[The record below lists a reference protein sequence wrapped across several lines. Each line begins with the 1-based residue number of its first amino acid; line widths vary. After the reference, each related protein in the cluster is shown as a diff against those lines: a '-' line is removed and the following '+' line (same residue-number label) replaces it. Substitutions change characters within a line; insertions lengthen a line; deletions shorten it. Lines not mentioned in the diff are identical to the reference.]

1 MNDTIKSIRNHRS
14 IRSYLE
20 KDIPAEMLEV
30 ILESARAMPTSMN
43 GQQLSVVV
51 VKDQEKKAKIAE
63 LVGNQAWINQAPIFL
78 IFVVDFYKTT
88 IACEKNG
95 MSEIIHESVEGTMV
109 GTFDCGLA
117 MGGAI
122 VAAESMGLG
131 VVPIGAIRKNP
142 EEMIRFLNL
151 PERTFPV
158 AGLVVGY
165 PASSSSK
172 KPRFPLQVFA
182 HKETYQAEVMKKAI
196 DEYDGLM
203 ADYYSK
209 RDSDGDR
216 KETNW
221 SSQVA
226 AAYKQVYFPAVYPAM
241 IKQGFKN
248 DK

>member
-14 IRSYLE
+14 IRKYLK
-20 KDIPAEMLEV
+20 KDVPAEVLEA
-30 ILESARAMPTSMN
+30 ILESARAMPTSIN
-43 GQQLSVVV
+43 GQQLSVIV

-63 LVGNQAWINQAPIFL
+63 LAENQAWIEQAPIFL
-78 IFVVDFYKTT
+78 IFVADFYKAT

-95 MSEIIHESVEGTMV
+95 MLEIIHESVEGTMV

-122 VAAESMGLG
+122 IAAESMGLG

-142 EEMIRFLNL
+142 EVMIRLLNL
-151 PERTFPV
+151 PERTFPI

-165 PASSSSK
+165 PAGSSAK
-172 KPRFPLQVFA
+172 KPRFPLQIFA
-182 HKETYQAEVMKKAI
+182 HKETYQAEVMKDAI

-209 RDSDGDR
+209 RDSDGNQ

-226 AAYKQVYFPAVYPAM
+226 TAYKQVYFPAVYPAM
-241 IKQGFKN
+241 IKQGFRN